1 VYSAAVTFLSGVV
14 IFTSQ
19 FKQMSF
25 YRSIFEKGATIK
37 ILETQSSWPH
47 KDDCY
52 KIQVTRNDKKKGI
65 TVQELNYV
73 PKSQVDLAIHL
84 KVTSSRLDNAAIEYL
99 EKIWHQAFWNGST
112 DESLS
117 NAGEE
122 L

>member
-1 VYSAAVTFLSGVV
+1 
-14 IFTSQ
+14 
-19 FKQMSF
+19 MSF
-25 YRSIFEKGATIK
+25 YNSIFEKDATIQ

-52 KIQVTRNDKKKGI
+52 RIRVTRNDKKTGI
-65 TVQELNYV
+65 SVQELNYV

-84 KVTSSRLDNAAIEYL
+84 KVTSSRLDKAAIGYL
-99 EKIWHQAFWNGST
+99 EKIWDQAYWNGSS
-112 DESLS
+112 DESMS